1 MKGWQGFG
9 QRPPTGVVFPINT
22 QKITGTEDAEGESS
36 GEQASRTSKEE
47 KLPDDSGSGMS
58 PWGFFLYVKDAFLFM
73 FS

>member
-1 MKGWQGFG
+1 MVRDLPLVWFFLSTL
-9 QRPPTGVVFPINT
+9 R
-22 QKITGTEDAEGESS
+22 KITGTEDAEGESS
-36 GEQASRTSKEE
+36 GEQASRMSKEE